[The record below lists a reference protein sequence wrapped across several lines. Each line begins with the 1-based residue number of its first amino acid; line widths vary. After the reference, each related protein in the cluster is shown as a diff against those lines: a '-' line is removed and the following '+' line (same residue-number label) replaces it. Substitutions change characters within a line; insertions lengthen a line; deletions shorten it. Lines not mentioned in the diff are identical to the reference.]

1 MFSRPIRWIMA
12 LHGDVVVPFAFA
24 GVLRYL
30 QLHMFM
36 PIPPPPSP
44 PLSGLSNCIGFAL
57 GWNNICKK
65 QSCWLLPLFRRE
77 IIGYSWCILPP

>member
-36 PIPPPPSP
+36 PIRHPP

-57 GWNNICKK
+57 GWK
-65 QSCWLLPLFRRE
+65 
-77 IIGYSWCILPP
+77 

>member
-36 PIPPPPSP
+36 PIPPPSP
-44 PLSGLSNCIGFAL
+44 PPLWLVKL
-57 GWNNICKK
+57 
-65 QSCWLLPLFRRE
+65 CWLCPWLE
-77 IIGYSWCILPP
+77 